1 VRRKG
6 FTLLELLVVMSII
19 VLLLSILLPCLIT
32 AKDSALELIAMQ
44 VRPDEEGKV
53 FLQIRN
59 LSYRKSYEDVYII
72 EIDYSSDCSISLK
85 KPYPPGM
92 KLIKKDGEDYIRWRP
107 KVSDIG
113 VHNVTV
119 VFKGEKITEQE
130 ITVYVYNKKLLDQ
143 QRQNRPVAE

>member
-1 VRRKG
+1 
-6 FTLLELLVVMSII
+6 MSII

>member
-1 VRRKG
+1 
-6 FTLLELLVVMSII
+6 MSII

-44 VRPDEEGKV
+44 VRPDDEGKV

-59 LSYRKSYEDVYII
+59 LSYRKSYEGVYII

-92 KLIKKDGEDYIRWRP
+92 KLIIKDGEDYIRWRP

-113 VHNVTV
+113 IHDVAVI
-119 VFKGEKITEQE
+119 FKGEKITEQNM
-130 ITVYVYNKKLLDQ
+130 TVYVYNKKLLDEKRKNQ
-143 QRQNRPVAE
+143 PGAE

>member
-1 VRRKG
+1 MRRKG

-44 VRPDEEGKV
+44 VRPDEEGRV

-59 LSYRKSYEDVYII
+59 LTYRKSYEDVYII
-72 EIDYSSDCSISLK
+72 EIDSPGYCGISLK

-113 VHNVTV
+113 VHPVTV
-119 VFKGEKITEQE
+119 VFKGEKITGQE
-130 ITVYVYNKKLLDQ
+130 MTVYVYNKKLLDQ
-143 QRQNRPVAE
+143 QRQNRPLAE

>member
-1 VRRKG
+1 
-6 FTLLELLVVMSII
+6 M
-19 VLLLSILLPCLIT
+19 T

-53 FLQIRN
+53 MLEIHN
-59 LSYRKSYEDVYII
+59 LTYRKSSEDIYMI

-92 KLIKKDGEDYIRWRP
+92 KLIIKDGEDYIRWRP

-113 VHNVTV
+113 VHPVTV
-119 VFKGEKITEQE
+119 IFNGEKITEQE
-130 ITVYVYNKKLLDQ
+130 MTVYVYNKKLLDQ
-143 QRQNRPVAE
+143 QRENQPPQE

>member
-53 FLQIRN
+53 MLEIHN
-59 LSYRKSYEDVYII
+59 LAYRKSTEDIYMI

-92 KLIKKDGEDYIRWRP
+92 KLIIKDGEDYIRWRP

-113 VHNVTV
+113 VHPVTV
-119 VFKGEKITEQE
+119 IFKGEKITEQE
-130 ITVYVYNKKLLDQ
+130 MTVYVYNKKLLEAQREDQ
-143 QRQNRPVAE
+143 PDAD

>member
-1 VRRKG
+1 MRRKG

-130 ITVYVYNKKLLDQ
+130 MTVYVYNKKLLDQ
-143 QRQNRPVAE
+143 QRQNRPLAE